1 MVKVMDEKYRLDID
15 DLENVT
21 GGTQVAATTPR
32 LSVGDRVTI
41 RLYPEYGVGTVTNV
55 YLKIQCGLVRSILM
69 PVLWMPPRMNFCR
82 RDGMNWKNILL
93 HQQTHLLRKTYRH

>member
-32 LSVGDRVTI
+32 FSVGDRVTI

-55 YLKIQCGLVRSILM
+55 YINNSMWTCQVYFDAGVMDASQDEFL
-69 PVLWMPPRMNFCR
+69 PA
-82 RDGMNWKNILL
+82 
-93 HQQTHLLRKTYRH
+93 

>member
-32 LSVGDRVTI
+32 FSVGDASQDEF
-41 RLYPEYGVGTVTNV
+41 LPA
-55 YLKIQCGLVRSILM
+55 
-69 PVLWMPPRMNFCR
+69 
-82 RDGMNWKNILL
+82 
-93 HQQTHLLRKTYRH
+93 